1 MTFIL
6 RILLYCRDYL
16 DRTAEEINE
25 TLQESGQV
33 TVAELAKTFN
43 FPADFLLSV
52 SLFLG
57 KASG

>member
-1 MTFIL
+1 M
-6 RILLYCRDYL
+6 LLYCRDYL

-33 TVAELAKTFN
+33 TVADLAKTFN

-52 SLFLG
+52 SLYHF
-57 KASG
+57 KRSG